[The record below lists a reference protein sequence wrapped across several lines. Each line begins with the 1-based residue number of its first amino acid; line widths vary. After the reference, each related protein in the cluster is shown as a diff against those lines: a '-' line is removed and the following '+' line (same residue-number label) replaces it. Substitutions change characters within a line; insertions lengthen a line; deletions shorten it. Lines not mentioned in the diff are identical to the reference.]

1 MACNQLKYVG
11 KVVVLEYAIACP
23 DVMPAAGD
31 WKRIGAMTGKNMSI
45 EWDTA
50 DTTADDSVGSL
61 RENLA
66 TFQSLTISGD
76 GMLKAGDNVDALN
89 LKELNK
95 HIVQPTAT
103 GGQPFVWL
111 RMTYPDLTFIA
122 PMLMSTFERD
132 APFDGPATY
141 SLEASATA
149 SPYGLLVED
158 TPEPVAPTTV
168 TVTPGTASV
177 AVGATTQL
185 AVTVAPTGAPQAVIW
200 TSSAPSIAAVDSDG
214 TVTGVAAG
222 SATITAR
229 SAVDTSKTGTS
240 TITVTTP

>member
-11 KVVVLEYAIACP
+11 KVVILEYAIGCP
-23 DVMPAAGD
+23 EVLPLSAE
-31 WKRIGAMTGKNMSI
+31 WKRIGAMTGKNMSV

-66 TFQSLTISGD
+66 TFQALTISGD
-76 GMLKAGDNVDALN
+76 GMLKAGDSADALN
-89 LKELNK
+89 LKELNR
-95 HIVQPTAT
+95 HVMLPLST

-122 PMLMSTFERD
+122 PMLMTTFERD

-141 SLEASATA
+141 SLEATATA
-149 SPYGLLVED
+149 SPYGLIVED
-158 TPEPVAPTTV
+158 TPEPIPPTGVTVAPT
-168 TVTPGTASV
+168 TASV
-177 AVGATTQL
+177 AVAATSQL
-185 AVTVAPTGAPQAVIW
+185 TATVAPVGAPQAVIW
-200 TSSAPSIAAVDSDG
+200 TSSAPSIATVDSDG
-214 TVTGVAAG
+214 LVTGIAAG

-229 SAVDTSKTGTS
+229 SAVDTSKLGTAA
-240 TITVTTP
+240 ITVTA